1 MITQYAPIRRIAAAR
16 ARVDV
21 YLPASV
27 GMSRRRKR
35 SRYAQVA
42 TPMDVA
48 LYQAMVTPKANL
60 DQLRLIELSS
70 LDSITH
76 GCAKWHDVQRLADAC
91 NLGQTLCEFNVGKA
105 EAGPALIAAEM
116 AIIQC
121 AARLERTGKIGLT
134 GEELQ
139 AVREML
145 EYVALQRASIS
156 RRELLRAIELTA
168 QRIKQNHG
176 VVDLNQACAVLN
188 GRAA

>member
-1 MITQYAPIRRIAAAR
+1 MITQYAPLRRIAAAR

-48 LYQAMVTPKANL
+48 LYNWAITPKESL

-70 LDSITH
+70 LDAITH
-76 GCAKWHDVQRLADAC
+76 GLGKWSDVQRLADAC
-91 NLGQTLCEFNVGKA
+91 NIGTTLCEYGVGRA
-105 EAGPALIAAEM
+105 EAGPAMIAAEM

-121 AARLERTGKIGLT
+121 AARLERTGKIGLS
-134 GEELQ
+134 GDELK

-145 EYVALQRASIS
+145 EYAHLQRASVP
-156 RRELLRAIELTA
+156 RKTLLKAMDVTRE
-168 QRIKQNHG
+168 RIRQNHG
-176 VVDLNQACAVLN
+176 VVDLNQACAALN

>member
-1 MITQYAPIRRIAAAR
+1 MKYAPIRRIAAAR

-48 LYQAMVTPKANL
+48 LYGAMITPKESL

-91 NLGQTLCEFNVGKA
+91 NLGQTLCEFGVGKA

-145 EYVALQRASIS
+145 EYVALQRAIIS